1 MIARL
6 VFSIGYFL
14 GLLIGVQ
21 NFRAFGFALNFATNV
36 LLIELCFCPS
46 SLLTNFFFGK

>member
-6 VFSIGYFL
+6 VFSITYIL

-21 NFRAFGFALNFATNV
+21 NFRAFGFALNIGVNI

-46 SLLTNFFFGK
+46 SVLTNFFFGK